1 MQDVLGRDGFATDAA
16 FGKGQVFG
24 NGGVEVVAHHE
35 HVEVLVNGVD
45 REGARGIGGGG
56 AGGMGATGSGL
67 GTGGA
72 GGMDLSAMMN
82 MMSGGGSIIKI

>member
-1 MQDVLGRDGFATDAA
+1 
-16 FGKGQVFG
+16 
-24 NGGVEVVAHHE
+24 
-35 HVEVLVNGVD
+35 
-45 REGARGIGGGG
+45 
-56 AGGMGATGSGL
+56 MGATGTGL